1 MSLIVKAYV
10 YNVAA
15 ISDEVFRRRPHQL
28 FGQQKP
34 FVSLKQR
41 LIVAAEKKALR
52 ENEKRK
58 LLLQTS
64 TELKRRMN
72 GDTLN
77 HLREKKNTLK

>member
-15 ISDEVFRRRPHQL
+15 ISDEVFRWRPHQP
-28 FGQQKP
+28 FGRQKP

-41 LIVAAEKKALR
+41 LIVAP
-52 ENEKRK
+52 EKRRYEK
-58 LLLQTS
+58 MKMKTTS
-64 TELKRRMN
+64 ANINRVKRRMN

-77 HLREKKNTLK
+77 HLRGKKTS